1 MFASKVPPADI
12 PWTPPIVPM
21 PLRPR
26 SESPQ
31 PHCRPTANTCCS
43 TTGRDYRIVLW
54 REGRTCQHCRATVGV
69 LQLRSCLP
77 CRFSPDILKRKKKEK
92 SETKAREQEVYVC
105 RFCSESVRRS
115 GAGAL
120 TFTSGG
126 ERMAIIPYR
135 VELQLSPPA
144 FRFRSDLRCP
154 SPLSAIVSLP
164 LPYHIIHY
172 VIYTHWAVVSAQASY
187 ARFGNCICREKRL
200 CEFAWTY

>member
-1 MFASKVPPADI
+1 M
-12 PWTPPIVPM
+12 
-21 PLRPR
+21 
-26 SESPQ
+26 
-31 PHCRPTANTCCS
+31 
-43 TTGRDYRIVLW
+43 
-54 REGRTCQHCRATVGV
+54 EGRAHLSA
-69 LQLRSCLP
+69 LQGDCW
-77 CRFSPDILKRKKKEK
+77 RFTIAKLSALSLSSRHPDKKKGK
-92 SETKAREQEVYVC
+92 SQKQKAREQEVYVR

-126 ERMAIIPYR
+126 ERMAVIPYR

-164 LPYHIIHY
+164 LPYHINHY

-187 ARFGNCICREKRL
+187 ARFGNCICREKGL
-200 CEFAWTY
+200 YEFCLDFIS